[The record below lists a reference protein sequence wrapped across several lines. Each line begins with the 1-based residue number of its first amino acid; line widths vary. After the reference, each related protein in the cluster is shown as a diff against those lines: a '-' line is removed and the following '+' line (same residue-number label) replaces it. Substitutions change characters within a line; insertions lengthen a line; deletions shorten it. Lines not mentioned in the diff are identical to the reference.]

1 MVFLFQVGE
10 DKYGHQ
16 YQATQKRV
24 NGSMVFQCCR
34 AASDRTDHCLW
45 LYKSHDGHWI
55 ATEAETDA
63 GGPINTGQPKF
74 RTCEVVPDIT
84 ANQYLHWHW
93 FEPATL
99 EWKGKM
105 GYQTYRIMTNAMIL
119 PGDLQSDTTMPVS
132 SSTTMPISSSTT
144 NAMILLGDSHSQP
157 STTMPVSSSD
167 VEQSQADTA
176 DVEQSQ
182 AITAI
187 PESQRE

>member
-1 MVFLFQVGE
+1 MAFVFQVGE
-10 DKYGHQ
+10 DKYGYQ
-16 YQATQKRV
+16 YKATQKKV
-24 NGSMVFQCCR
+24 NGTIIWQCCR
-34 AASDRTDHCLW
+34 PATDKTNTHCLW

-55 ATEAETDA
+55 ATEAETNAAD
-63 GGPINTGQPKF
+63 PVNTGQPTF

-84 ANQYLHWHW
+84 ASQYLNWHW
-93 FEPATL
+93 FVPATR
-99 EWKGKM
+99 EWKGSL
-105 GYQTYRIMTNAMIL
+105 GFLTYRIMLN
-119 PGDLQSDTTMPVS
+119 GMP
-132 SSTTMPISSSTT
+132 TSSSTT

-157 STTMPVSSSD
+157 STTMPVSSRD

>member
-10 DKYGHQ
+10 DKYGYQ

-55 ATEAETDA
+55 ATEAETNAAD
-63 GGPINTGQPKF
+63 PVNTGQPTF

-93 FEPATL
+93 FVPATR
-99 EWKGKM
+99 EWKGNM
-105 GYQTYRIMTNAMIL
+105 GFQTYRIMDN
-119 PGDLQSDTTMPVS
+119 TMP
-132 SSTTMPISSSTT
+132 TSSSTT
-144 NAMILLGDSHSQP
+144 NAMILLGDSQSQP
-157 STTMPVSSSD
+157 STTMPVSSRD